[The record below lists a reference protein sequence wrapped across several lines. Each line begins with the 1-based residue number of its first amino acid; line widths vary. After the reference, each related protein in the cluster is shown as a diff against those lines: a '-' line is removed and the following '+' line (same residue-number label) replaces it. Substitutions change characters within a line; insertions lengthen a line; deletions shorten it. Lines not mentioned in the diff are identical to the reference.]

1 MPFPLIPITVVS
13 LTAIAVAKAGKRL
26 LNRGKM
32 TPERQVI
39 YEQALKSKDVKV
51 LRTMADAFDSEG
63 LKPQA
68 ALLRKRA
75 NLRELPEETKKAR
88 RDAFDKGMK
97 SSDVAGIRGL
107 ADAFESE
114 GATGAADALRKYATG
129 LEAGGTPGSPPPPDD
144 FAGEQLPQH
153 SDTPPVPIVENPTQ
167 EAKAEVQNADGTKTE
182 VAVEVQAVNGALHT
196 ADS

>member
-1 MPFPLIPITVVS
+1 MPLPLVPITVVV
-13 LTAIAVAKAGKRL
+13 LTAWAAATTGKRL
-26 LNRGKM
+26 LNRGKL

-51 LRTMADAFDSEG
+51 LRTMADAFEKEG

-68 ALLRKRA
+68 ELLRKRA

-88 RDAFDKGMK
+88 REAFDKGMK
-97 SSDVAGIRGL
+97 SSDVVGIRKL

-114 GATGAADALRKYATG
+114 GATGAADTLRRYATG
-129 LEAGGTPGSPPPPDD
+129 LEAGGTPGSPSAPEE
-144 FAGEQLPQH
+144 FAGEHVPKQEP
-153 SDTPPVPIVENPTQ
+153 TPEETSIP
-167 EAKAEVQNADGTKTE
+167 KAEVQNADGTTTE
-182 VAVEVQAVNGALHT
+182 VKVEIQEVNGAVHV